1 MSTTSP
7 GEKEQHLIA
16 AVRQIDSAAR
26 SLPPWYLASWPARSL
41 SVARREVQS
50 AAKIL
55 PVDFQAFDVL
65 AEALEATGR
74 ARDAVREAAVGTQG
88 EGAGYRLADQL
99 EEKARRWTT

>member
-16 AVRQIDSAAR
+16 AVRQIDSA
-26 SLPPWYLASWPARSL
+26 ARSL